1 MAYSLVGILAVV
13 IHLIINIGVF
23 IDMKTG
29 HKFRG
34 EKIYLFFLLSVIVFH
49 IADAFWGF
57 IYDAKLKTALFI
69 DTTAYMIAMA
79 TSIFLWGFF
88 VYRYLSI
95 DKHKSKAFVYINLA
109 VFVFQML
116 TVLINLFPLIIPSFK
131 PLLFSITKT
140 ETEFTYSAEPLRY
153 VNLTLQ
159 IVTYLVVSTYTFIA
173 ARRQTGSDKRKH
185 LTIGLFGLFM
195 IIALTLQVFFPL
207 LPMYSLG
214 YLLGICVLH
223 AFVVRDVLFDQE
235 EQVNVA
241 KQQVQIDPLTGAFSK
256 YAYQEKWEE
265 IETAIASGEL
275 KDFAMV
281 MFDLNDLKLTN
292 DTFGHEV
299 GDKYLVDSFNLIKE
313 YYPDIPLYRV
323 GGDEFVAILT
333 NGQFENRK
341 KYLKDFNDRIDENV
355 KNKDRLIISSGI
367 AEYNSDKD
375 SSILTVFTRA
385 DRDMY
390 ARKQRIKE
398 AQEKL

>member
-29 HKFRG
+29 HKFCG

-69 DTTAYMIAMA
+69 DTTAYMVAMA

-88 VYRYLSI
+88 VYRYLSF
-95 DKHKSKAFVYINLA
+95 DKYKSKAFVYINLA

-116 TVLINLFPLIIPSFK
+116 TVLINLLPLIIPSFK
-131 PLLFSITKT
+131 PLLFSVTKT

-159 IVTYLVVSTYTFIA
+159 IVIYLVVSSYTFIA
-173 ARRQTGSDKRKH
+173 ARKQTGSDKRKH

-235 EQVNVA
+235 EKVNVA

-292 DTFGHEV
+292 DTYGHEV

-313 YYPDIPLYRV
+313 YYPGIPLYRV
-323 GGDEFVAILT
+323 GGDEFVAMLT

-355 KNKDRLIISSGI
+355 KKKDRLIISSGI

>member
-29 HKFRG
+29 HKFCG

-69 DTTAYMIAMA
+69 DTTAYMVAMA

-88 VYRYLSI
+88 VYRYLSF
-95 DKHKSKAFVYINLA
+95 DKYKSKAFVYINLA

-116 TVLINLFPLIIPSFK
+116 TVLINLLPLIIPSFK
-131 PLLFSITKT
+131 PLLFSVTKT

-159 IVTYLVVSTYTFIA
+159 IVIYLVVSSYTFIA
-173 ARRQTGSDKRKH
+173 ARKQTGSDKRKH

-235 EQVNVA
+235 EKVNVA

-292 DTFGHEV
+292 DTYGHEV

-313 YYPDIPLYRV
+313 YYPGIPLYRV
-323 GGDEFVAILT
+323 GGDEFVAMLT

-341 KYLKDFNDRIDENV
+341 KYLRDFNDRIDENV
-355 KNKDRLIISSGI
+355 KKKDRLIISSGI